1 MAQAKPLHFVVM
13 VGSLRKGSFNAAIA
27 RALPALAPEGV
38 TIEPLPSVAEFPLY
52 DHDLQLQGFPPV
64 VTRAAD
70 MIRKADGVIVVTP
83 EYNHSIPGVLK
94 NAIDWIS
101 RLPDQPFAG
110 KPIALETS
118 SPSLFGG
125 LRAQLHLRHM
135 FVYLDGRV
143 LNKPE
148 VIIPQVNTKIDAATG
163 ELTDPATR
171 GFIADQLTA
180 FAAFARLTGK
190 SAPTPLPR
198 SRSAAHESLA
208 HPDEFDQR
216 QGRQHCGG

>member
-52 DHDLQLQGFPPV
+52 DHDLQHQGFPPV
-64 VTRAAD
+64 VTQAAD

-101 RLPDQPFAG
+101 RLPNQPFAG

-148 VIIPQVNTKIDAATG
+148 VIIPQVNTKIDAGTG

-180 FAAFARLTGK
+180 FAAFARG
-190 SAPTPLPR
+190 
-198 SRSAAHESLA
+198 
-208 HPDEFDQR
+208 
-216 QGRQHCGG
+216 

>member
-1 MAQAKPLHFVVM
+1 MAEEQLLHFAVM
-13 VGSLRKGSFNAAIA
+13 LGSLRKGSFNAALA
-27 RALPALAPEGV
+27 RALPALASEGV
-38 TIEPLPSVAEFPLY
+38 AIEPPPLFCEFPLY
-52 DHDLQLQGFPPV
+52 NHDVQDKGFPPI
-64 VTRAAD
+64 VTATAEA
-70 MIRKADGVIVVTP
+70 IRKADGVIVVTP

-101 RLPDQPFAG
+101 RLPNQPFAG

-171 GFIADQLTA
+171 GFVADQLKA
-180 FAAFARLTGK
+180 FAAFVRG
-190 SAPTPLPR
+190 
-198 SRSAAHESLA
+198 
-208 HPDEFDQR
+208 
-216 QGRQHCGG
+216 

>member
-1 MAQAKPLHFVVM
+1 MAEGASLHFVVM
-13 VGSLRKGSFNAAIA
+13 VGSLRKASFNAAIA

-38 TIEPLPSVAEFPLY
+38 TIEPLPSVGEFPLY
-52 DHDLQLQGFPPV
+52 NHDMQDKGFPPI
-64 VTRAAD
+64 VTATAEA
-70 MIRKADGVIVVTP
+70 IREADGAIVVTP

-101 RLPDQPFAG
+101 RLPNQPFAG

-171 GFIADQLTA
+171 GFIADQLKA
-180 FAAFARLTGK
+180 FANFARG
-190 SAPTPLPR
+190 
-198 SRSAAHESLA
+198 
-208 HPDEFDQR
+208 
-216 QGRQHCGG
+216 

>member
-1 MAQAKPLHFVVM
+1 MAKDAPLHFVVM
-13 VGSLRKGSFNAAIA
+13 VGSLRKASFNAAIA
-27 RALPALAPEGV
+27 RALPALAPDGV
-38 TIEPLPSVAEFPLY
+38 TIEPLPSVGGFPLY
-52 DHDLQLQGFPPV
+52 NHDGQDKGFPPI
-64 VTRAAD
+64 VTTAAEA
-70 MIRKADGVIVVTP
+70 IRKADGVIIVTP

-101 RLPDQPFAG
+101 RLPNQPFGG

-125 LRAQLHLRHM
+125 LRAQLHLRHV

-148 VIIPQVNTKIDAATG
+148 VIIAQVNTKIDSAAG

-171 GFIADQLTA
+171 GFIADQLKA
-180 FAAFARLTGK
+180 FADFAR
-190 SAPTPLPR
+190 
-198 SRSAAHESLA
+198 
-208 HPDEFDQR
+208 
-216 QGRQHCGG
+216 GRDMVGRTSD

>member
-1 MAQAKPLHFVVM
+1 MAQGAPLRFAVM

-27 RALPALAPEGV
+27 RALPELAPEGV
-38 TIEPLPSVAEFPLY
+38 TIEPLPSVGEFPLY
-52 DHDLQLQGFPPV
+52 NHDDQLDGFPPI
-64 VTRAAD
+64 VTATAEA
-70 MIRKADGVIVVTP
+70 ILKADGVIVVTP

-101 RLPDQPFAG
+101 RLPNQPFAG

-125 LRAQLHLRHM
+125 LRAQLHLRHV

-163 ELTDPATR
+163 ELTDPTTR
-171 GFIADQLTA
+171 GFIADQLKA
-180 FAAFARLTGK
+180 FAAFVR
-190 SAPTPLPR
+190 R
-198 SRSAAHESLA
+198 
-208 HPDEFDQR
+208 
-216 QGRQHCGG
+216 

>member
-1 MAQAKPLHFVVM
+1 MAQETPLRFVVM
-13 VGSLRKGSFNAAIA
+13 LGSLRQGSFNAAIA

-38 TIEPLPSVAEFPLY
+38 TVEPLPSVGEFPLY
-52 DHDLQLQGFPPV
+52 NHDVQEKGFPPI
-64 VTRAAD
+64 VTRTAEA
-70 MIRKADGVIVVTP
+70 IRKADGVIIVTP

-94 NAIDWIS
+94 NAIDWVS

-110 KPIALETS
+110 KPVALESS

-125 LRAQLHLRHM
+125 LRTQLHLRHL

-148 VIIPQVNTKIDAATG
+148 VIIPQVNTKIDPSTG

-171 GFIADQLTA
+171 GFIADQLKA
-180 FAAFARLTGK
+180 FAAFA
-190 SAPTPLPR
+190 
-198 SRSAAHESLA
+198 
-208 HPDEFDQR
+208 
-216 QGRQHCGG
+216 GR

>member
-1 MAQAKPLHFVVM
+1 MAEQTPLHFAVL
-13 VGSLRKGSFNAAIA
+13 VGSLRKGSFNLAIA

-38 TIEPLPSVAEFPLY
+38 TIEPLPSVGEFPLY
-52 DHDLQLQGFPPV
+52 NYDVQQESFPPI
-64 VTRAAD
+64 VTTTAEA
-70 MIRKADGVIVVTP
+70 IRKADGVIVVTP

-101 RLPDQPFAG
+101 RLPNQPFAG

-171 GFIADQLTA
+171 GFIAGQLKA
-180 FAAFARLTGK
+180 FADFARG
-190 SAPTPLPR
+190 
-198 SRSAAHESLA
+198 
-208 HPDEFDQR
+208 
-216 QGRQHCGG
+216 